1 MDCQINTQSAPDGT
15 GIKIVTL
22 VSDKYVKWFGRH
34 GIYERDDC
42 AKAISDWIQA
52 QLGARNNS

>member
-22 VSDKYVKWFGRH
+22 VSDKYVNSLGATEFTRVTTALKF
-34 GIYERDDC
+34 
-42 AKAISDWIQA
+42 QA
-52 QLGARNNS
+52 GYKLGARNNS